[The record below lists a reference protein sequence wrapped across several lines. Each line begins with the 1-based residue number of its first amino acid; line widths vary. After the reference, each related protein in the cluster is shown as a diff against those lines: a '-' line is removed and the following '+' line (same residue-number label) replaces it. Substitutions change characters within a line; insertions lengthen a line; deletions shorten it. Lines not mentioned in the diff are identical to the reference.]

1 MATVIGLQFGTLLG
15 GAVLTETVFTIPG
28 MGRLT
33 VAAILNREYQVVQGA
48 VLLGVIFVVVVNLIV
63 DLTYAFLNP
72 KIRVH

>member
-1 MATVIGLQFGTLLG
+1 
-15 GAVLTETVFTIPG
+15 VLTETVFTIPG

-48 VLLGVIFVVVVNLIV
+48 VLLAVVFVVVVNLIV